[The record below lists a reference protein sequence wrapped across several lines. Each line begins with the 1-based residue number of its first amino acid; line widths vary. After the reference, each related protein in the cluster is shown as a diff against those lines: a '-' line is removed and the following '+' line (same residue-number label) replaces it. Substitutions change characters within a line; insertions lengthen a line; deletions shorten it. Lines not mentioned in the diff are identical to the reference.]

1 MTCARFLL
9 AFAVV
14 VGALVA
20 PVNPAE
26 VQTAFAATDAEEP
39 DSLAVELVPAASG
52 ILRLGSD
59 LTVSVTLS
67 NRTADT
73 VAAGTATLYIGRDS
87 VKDHVALARW
97 ITDEKAFDAPATG
110 LLLAQVP
117 TPALASGQ
125 SVVLTEI
132 IVPAAAV
139 LLNDPM
145 TFGAHELEVRVSSA
159 GTNEADTN
167 EAGTEAAKAD
177 VAGDRSSIT
186 VDPGIGAPTA
196 SVAAVMPLTV
206 ASETVGLIAA
216 AELETLTGPGGTLTR
231 ELEQADGRPIALAID
246 PRIILSIRVLGDS
259 APESAVT
266 WLARLDR
273 VPNVTFPLAYA
284 DSDVSAT
291 SQAGVGILQP
301 ASVVLDPDFFP
312 ASPEPSPSSD
322 PSSAPSSAPSATP
335 EPAPSA
341 SPIDPAV
348 AALPNLDDLLAWN
361 YTRTDIAWP
370 RELSTRASDLDVF
383 ATAGFTTTLL
393 SSANLT
399 VAGSDSAPSPRAR
412 EGEHE
417 VLISD
422 DTVSALFRE
431 AVTATTTPQWQSA
444 LARLTAS
451 LATIAVGGSD
461 IGTPQ
466 LVVASLARDSALGS
480 FRLAETL
487 DAMTIN
493 PWSSGASLTAA
504 LGAPP
509 ATATL
514 LDTPV
519 TTARVDQIKGLLASD
534 SQTAS
539 FATVLTDPT
548 PITGERR
555 LALLALLSQSWVQS
569 DADWAAAVAAY
580 FAASGEI
587 LGSVQVDTTGTITV
601 LADNGDLP
609 ISISNVL
616 DVPVTVYVTVTSP
629 RLLLSVRETRV
640 PVTVEANSQKRASIP
655 VQSIANGEVTIAIAL
670 TSATGISIGQTA
682 FADVTVRAGW
692 ETAATTV
699 LALLVGAVFIAG
711 IVRTVRRRRS
721 GRGLVADGPD
731 VANE

>member
-14 VGALVA
+14 VGALAA
-20 PVNPAE
+20 PVNTAAG
-26 VQTAFAATDAEEP
+26 QTAFAATDAEKS

-73 VAAGTATLYIGRDS
+73 VATGTARLFIGRDT

-97 ITDEKAFDAPATG
+97 INDEKAFDVPATG

-145 TFGAHELEVRVSSA
+145 TFGAHELEVRVSSS
-159 GTNEADTN
+159 DTN
-167 EAGTEAAKAD
+167 EAGAQAAKAD

-216 AELETLTGPGGTLTR
+216 AELETLTGPGGTLAR

-301 ASVVLDPDFFP
+301 APVVLDPDFFP
-312 ASPEPSPSSD
+312 ASPDPSPSSDPSSD
-322 PSSAPSSAPSATP
+322 PSSAPSATP
-335 EPAPSA
+335 NPAPSA

-348 AALPNLDDLLAWN
+348 AALPNLDDLLSWN

-487 DAMTIN
+487 DAMTVN

-640 PVTVEANSQKRASIP
+640 AVTVEANSQKRASIP

-699 LALLVGAVFIAG
+699 LALLVGAVFVAG

>member
-14 VGALVA
+14 VGALAA
-20 PVNPAE
+20 PVNPAD

-73 VAAGTATLYIGRDS
+73 VAAGTASLYIGRDTI
-87 VKDHVALARW
+87 KDHVALARW

-132 IVPAAAV
+132 TVPAAAV

-145 TFGAHELEVRVSSA
+145 TFGAHELEVRVSSS
-159 GTNEADTN
+159 DTN
-167 EAGTEAAKAD
+167 EAGAQAAKAD

-216 AELETLTGPGGTLTR
+216 AELETLTGPGGTLAR

-301 ASVVLDPDFFP
+301 APVVLDPDFFP
-312 ASPEPSPSSD
+312 ASPDPSPSSD
-322 PSSAPSSAPSATP
+322 PSSAPSATP
-335 EPAPSA
+335 DPAPSA

-348 AALPNLDDLLAWN
+348 AALPNLDDLLSWN

-487 DAMTIN
+487 DAMTVN

-699 LALLVGAVFIAG
+699 LALLVGAVFVAG